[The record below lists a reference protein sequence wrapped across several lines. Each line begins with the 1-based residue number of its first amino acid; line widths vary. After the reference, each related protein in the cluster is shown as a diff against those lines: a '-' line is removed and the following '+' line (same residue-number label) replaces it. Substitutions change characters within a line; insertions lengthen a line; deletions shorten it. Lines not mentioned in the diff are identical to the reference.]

1 MGAVL
6 IIDQVNY
13 NNKALVQDKV
23 FNVDIYACNY
33 PVIDT
38 FGSVSV
44 RQGEKWITATAGF
57 LTLLGCDIQN
67 NNRPIYP
74 FIALHD
80 SQVLEID
87 YIVSDTEA
95 VLKAPCSYADTT
107 AEGYPINTLTPAPET
122 VIKATAI
129 TTFEIVVN
137 TKYGPGAPFVLQG
150 ESQLYLGSE
159 PVIVNLSS
167 VFDLIL
173 INYYQ

>member
-33 PVIDT
+33 PVMDT
-38 FGSVSV
+38 FGTVSV
-44 RQGEKWITATAGF
+44 RQGEKWISSTAGF
-57 LTLLGCDIQN
+57 LTLLGCDIQK

-95 VLKAPCSYADTT
+95 VLKAPCSYADTS
-107 AEGYPINTLTPAPET
+107 AEGYPINTLTPAPESY
-122 VIKATAI
+122 IKATAAI
-129 TTFEIVVN
+129 TPEIVVN
-137 TKYGPGAPFVLQG
+137 TKYGPGEPFALEG
-150 ESQLYLGSE
+150 ESQLYLGGE
-159 PVIVNLSS
+159 PIIVNISS
-167 VFDLIL
+167 VFELIL
-173 INYYQ
+173 INQYQ